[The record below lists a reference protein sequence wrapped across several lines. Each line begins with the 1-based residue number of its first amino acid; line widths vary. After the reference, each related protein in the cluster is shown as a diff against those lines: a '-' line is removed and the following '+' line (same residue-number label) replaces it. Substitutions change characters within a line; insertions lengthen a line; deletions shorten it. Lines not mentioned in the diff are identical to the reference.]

1 MKILFSFILSLIFLV
16 FWSCSDSG
24 EPKLEGCTD
33 SGACNYSIENTHDDD
48 SCTYPDPNYDC
59 EGNCTATVDACN
71 TCGGEIENVSDCC
84 QEGQVL
90 DCAGTCGGD
99 AVADCIGDCNGAA
112 VEDSCGVCDG
122 DESTCNISYSSTIQ
136 PIFSN
141 KCTNCHGTS
150 GGLTLTSYSGLMNG
164 GNSGPVIISENG
176 AGSYLIK
183 KLRGAD
189 TISGVQMPATGC
201 CLDAS
206 VIQIIETWID
216 EGALDN

>member
-1 MKILFSFILSLIFLV
+1 MKILFSAILSLIFLV
-16 FWSCSDSG
+16 FWSCSDAGKDPLSSSD
-24 EPKLEGCTD
+24 ETDCTQELD
-33 SGACNYSIENTHDDD
+33 CNS
-48 SCTYPDPNYDC
+48 
-59 EGNCTATVDACN
+59 V
-71 TCGGEIENVSDCC
+71 CGG
-84 QEGQVL
+84 
-90 DCAGTCGGD
+90 
-99 AVADCIGDCNGAA
+99 VAINDT
-112 VEDSCGVCDG
+112 CGVCDG
-122 DESTCNISYSSTIQ
+122 DGSTCNISYFSTIQ
-136 PIFSN
+136 PIFTN

-201 CLDAS
+201 CLDES
-206 VIQIIETWID
+206 DIQLIEIWID